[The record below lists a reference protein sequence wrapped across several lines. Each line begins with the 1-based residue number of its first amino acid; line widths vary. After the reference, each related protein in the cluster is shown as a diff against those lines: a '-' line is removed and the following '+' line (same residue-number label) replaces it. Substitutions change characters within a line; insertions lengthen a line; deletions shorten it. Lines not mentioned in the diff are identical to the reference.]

1 MKIKLG
7 GIARNIDE
15 KHLQVY
21 KDKGYE
27 VVEEPTAP
35 APEVP
40 PTPEQ
45 PNEPADTGKKAAA
58 K

>member
-15 KHLQVY
+15 KNLQVY
-21 KDKGYE
+21 KDKGYK
-27 VVEEPTAP
+27 VVEEAAAPVQDPPAAPEPTAESD
-35 APEVP
+35 A
-40 PTPEQ
+40 
-45 PNEPADTGKKAAA
+45 GKKAAA

>member
-27 VVEEPTAP
+27 VVEEAAALEPP
-35 APEVP
+35 AEAAG
-40 PTPEQ
+40 TS
-45 PNEPADTGKKAAA
+45 KKAA

>member
-21 KDKGYE
+21 KDKGYK
-27 VVEEPTAP
+27 VVEKPAAP
-35 APEVP
+35 APEP
-40 PTPEQ
+40 PAEA
-45 PNEPADTGKKAAA
+45 ADIGKKAA

>member
-15 KHLQVY
+15 KNLQVY

-27 VVEEPTAP
+27 VVEEPVTP
-35 APEVP
+35 VPEP
-40 PTPEQ
+40 PT
-45 PNEPADTGKKAAA
+45 EPDPSADPDEGSKKAA

>member
-27 VVEEPTAP
+27 VMEEAAASVPEPP
-35 APEVP
+35 AVPEP
-40 PTPEQ
+40 
-45 PNEPADTGKKAAA
+45 DTGKKAA

>member
-15 KHLQVY
+15 KHLQAY

-27 VVEEPTAP
+27 VVEEPA
-35 APEVP
+35 APESE
-40 PTPEQ
+40 TPAA
-45 PNEPADTGKKAAA
+45 PEPDTGKKAA

>member
-15 KHLQVY
+15 KNLQVY
-21 KDKGYE
+21 KDKGYK
-27 VVEEPTAP
+27 VVEETAAPVQDPPAAPEPTAESD
-35 APEVP
+35 A
-40 PTPEQ
+40 
-45 PNEPADTGKKAAA
+45 GKKAAA

>member
-1 MKIKLG
+1 MKVKMG
-7 GIARNIDE
+7 GITRNIDE

-27 VVEEPTAP
+27 VVEEVT
-35 APEVP
+35 VP
-40 PTPEQ
+40 VTPE
-45 PNEPADTGKKAAA
+45 PDAGGKKAAT

>member
-15 KHLQVY
+15 KHLQLY

-35 APEVP
+35 VLEPPEVP
-40 PTPEQ
+40 K
-45 PNEPADTGKKAAA
+45 EPADPDAGSKKAA